1 MTSLRP
7 AVLAIIFCAAAYACK
22 TDTVTETQAPRLPY
36 IDVVEAYDELFV
48 DVQMGGV
55 FPDSKTFVDMV
66 PGEAP
71 ADILAAYRAERDVA
85 GFDLATFVKA
95 HFEVAPADA
104 RVFSSDPTLDL
115 DKHIERLWGFLRREQ
130 EDQVRGGTLLP
141 LPYDYI
147 VPGGRFR
154 EIYYWDS
161 YFTMQGLLA
170 DHRVSDARNMVD
182 NMAYLIET
190 YGFIPN
196 GNRSYYL
203 SRSQPPFFAPMVA
216 LLAEE
221 EGGDTTLIKYLPTL
235 RKEYDFWMRG
245 SESLTRAGDVELRVA
260 RLPDGLIVNRFHDNY
275 ARPRPEGYHED
286 STLARDSGREAA
298 ELYEDLRAACES
310 GWDFSS
316 RWLADPEDLGT
327 IRTGDIAPV
336 DLNSLMYFMEQLLAK
351 AYGLNGD
358 DVREAALAKRA
369 YERRRA
375 ILTAFWSE
383 RDGAFVD
390 YDLTA
395 DAPTGRLTLAMT
407 YPLYFGIASE
417 EQAASVAEVLERDF
431 LRPGGLVSTLIDVE
445 QQWDAPNGWAPLQW
459 MAIRGLRDYGHSEL
473 AREIAQRWLAGG
485 KRTYARTGK
494 VVEKYNVA
502 DTSLLAGGGE
512 YPNQDGFGWS
522 NGIFA
527 RIISD
532 YPELQ

>member
-1 MTSLRP
+1 MTAFRIP
-7 AVLAIIFCAAAYACK
+7 AMVVATALAAAACK
-22 TDTVTETQAPRLPY
+22 TDTVIDTTPPLPY
-36 IDVVEAYDELFV
+36 IDVVEAYEELFV

-66 PGEAP
+66 PVGEP
-71 ADILAAYRAERDVA
+71 ADIVAKYREERSAAD
-85 GFDLATFVKA
+85 FDLGTFVKT
-95 HFEVAPADA
+95 HFTVPPADA
-104 RVFSSDPTLDL
+104 RVFSSDPTLNL
-115 DKHIERLWGFLRREQ
+115 DKHIERLWAFLRREE

-141 LPYDYI
+141 LPHDYI

-182 NMAYLIET
+182 NMAYLIDT

-216 LLAEE
+216 LLAAED
-221 EGGDTTLIKYLPTL
+221 GGDATLLQYLPTL
-235 RKEYDFWMRG
+235 QKEYDFWMRG
-245 SESLTRAGDVELRVA
+245 ADDLTAAGEVSLRVA
-260 RLPDGLIVNRFHDNY
+260 RLKDGLTVNRFHDNY

-286 STLARDSGREAA
+286 STLAANSDREPA

-316 RWLADPEDLGT
+316 RWLTDPDDLGT

-336 DLNSLMYFMEQLLAK
+336 DLNSLMYFMEEVLAK
-351 AYGLNGD
+351 AYGLDGD
-358 DVREAALAKRA
+358 TASETDYAKRA

-375 ILTAFWSE
+375 LLTKFWSDA
-383 RDGAFVD
+383 DGTFMD
-390 YDLTA
+390 YDLVA
-395 DAPTGRLTLAMT
+395 DGPTEHRTLAMV
-407 YPLYFGIASE
+407 YPLYFGIATE
-417 EQAASVAEVLERDF
+417 EQAASVAEVIKRDF
-431 LRPGGLVSTLIDVE
+431 LMPGGLVTTLNDVE

-459 MAIRGLRDYGHSEL
+459 MAIKGLRDYGHADL
-473 AREIAQRWLAGG
+473 AREIAQRWLTGG
-485 KRTYARTGK
+485 KRTYAREGK

-502 DTSLLAGGGE
+502 DTSVLASGGE

-527 RIISD
+527 KIIAD